1 MEFKKNF
8 GSYSVK
14 DSWQEMQTA
23 SGEIFVYMPE
33 DRTEAKN
40 NDSITIHCNT
50 NPYSIKEHRLFRNA
64 IIAQIQ
70 KKLELFSN
78 PEVSAYGKY
87 TLKNLVMYVFRIKE
101 DTGVETK
108 QYYIIG
114 EKRFCLV
121 QTINY
126 HQNNEID
133 KVAEDIADSFE
144 WEQGYE

>member
-1 MEFKKNF
+1 MELKKNF
-8 GSYSVK
+8 GSYLVK
-14 DSWQEMQTA
+14 DGWQEMQTA

-33 DRTEAKN
+33 SRTGGKN
-40 NDSITIHCNT
+40 NSITMHSNID
-50 NPYSIKEHRLFRNA
+50 PYSIKEHRLFRNA

-78 PEVSAYGKY
+78 PEVYAYGKY
-87 TLKNLVMYVFRIKE
+87 TSKNLVMYVFKIKE
-101 DTGVETK
+101 DTGVETT

-126 HQNNEID
+126 DHNNEID

-144 WEQGYE
+144 WERRNE